1 MTQQQIILLALFG
14 AVFLCLLWG
23 RFRYDMV
30 AFSALIIGVIVG
42 VVPTGSAFSGFGH
55 PATIIV
61 ALVLVVSSGLV
72 RSGAVYLTTNNFVK
86 ASRSLSAHIAFMGI
100 IGGILSAFMNNV
112 ATLALLLPVDVQ
124 TAHKAK
130 RAAGLSLMPLS
141 FATILGGMT
150 TLVGTPPNIIISSFR
165 EQALGEPFSM
175 FDFAPVGGLVALI
188 GITFVALFGWKLIP
202 KREVQTL
209 TSSDIDRY
217 IAELTISENSTL
229 SGQRLA
235 ELNEVAQLSDVSLI
249 GMIRDGRRL
258 YGSAQNAVLRDQDAL
273 VLEAVPNAIDEFR
286 TNLNLDF
293 SDEKRE
299 GMLRAEGEG
308 LSLSEVIVTAGS
320 RLHGKSVQ
328 SVGLVWRYGT
338 HPNGRF
344 KEW

>member
-55 PATIIV
+55 PATIIM

-72 RSGAVYLTTNNFVK
+72 RPGAGYLTTNNFVK

-100 IGGILSAFMNNV
+100 IRGILSAFMNNV

-188 GITFVALFGWKLIP
+188 GITFVALFG
-202 KREVQTL
+202 
-209 TSSDIDRY
+209 
-217 IAELTISENSTL
+217 
-229 SGQRLA
+229 G
-235 ELNEVAQLSDVSLI
+235 
-249 GMIRDGRRL
+249 
-258 YGSAQNAVLRDQDAL
+258 
-273 VLEAVPNAIDEFR
+273 
-286 TNLNLDF
+286 
-293 SDEKRE
+293 
-299 GMLRAEGEG
+299 
-308 LSLSEVIVTAGS
+308 
-320 RLHGKSVQ
+320 
-328 SVGLVWRYGT
+328 
-338 HPNGRF
+338 
-344 KEW
+344 